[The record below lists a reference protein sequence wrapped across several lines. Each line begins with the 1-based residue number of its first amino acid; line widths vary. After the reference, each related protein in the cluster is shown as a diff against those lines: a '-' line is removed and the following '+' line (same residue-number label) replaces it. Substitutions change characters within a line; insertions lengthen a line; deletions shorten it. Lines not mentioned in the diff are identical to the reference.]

1 MKNKPDRHPNRL
13 SRFDYSQNGGYF
25 LTLCAK
31 DRQPLFGHFP
41 NACVGGGVLDAP
53 RVFATRRGCRADAS
67 IGPYGRRDIGSHP
80 NRKRAPRQG
89 FGGVGASRPTVST
102 VYHPLAIIFSS
113 APSGARST
121 AIPNFFPT
129 HNKSRPGCP
138 PGGRFIVS
146 SIPSACRPGI
156 AKSAAVFNPRRFHR
170 CWRCFRRGSRCRW
183 PCGLRARSA
192 ARRYRQSPWFPGSWS
207 GPGRL

>member
-1 MKNKPDRHPNRL
+1 MSP
-13 SRFDYSQNGGYF
+13 
-25 LTLCAK
+25 
-31 DRQPLFGHFP
+31 FP
-41 NACVGGGVLDAP
+41 NVPSTA
-53 RVFATRRGCRADAS
+53 GCRGVDSILKAAYKAKQSPSLRPSISSLVKGRWPSAARSEGLHTGRMPFQNRACRGGHCPPADVRGAARF
-67 IGPYGRRDIGSHP
+67 PGRDE
-80 NRKRAPRQG
+80 
-89 FGGVGASRPTVST
+89 SRPTVST

-146 SIPSACRPGI
+146 SIPSACRPAV